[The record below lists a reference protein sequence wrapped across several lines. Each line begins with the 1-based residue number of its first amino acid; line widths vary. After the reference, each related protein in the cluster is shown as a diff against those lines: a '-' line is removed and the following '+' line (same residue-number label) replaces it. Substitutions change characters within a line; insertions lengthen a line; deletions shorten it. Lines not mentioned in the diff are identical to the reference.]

1 MLEKFAD
8 ELKAARIKSN
18 ISLQQMAAKS
28 RIDIKFLEAL
38 DNGNFS
44 FLPDLYVKAFIK
56 QYARVVGLDEIETL
70 KRYDL
75 AREGKLY
82 EKAIE
87 PEPEQPKEEKE
98 KPETQAPYK
107 PVQQVKVPTFTD
119 VNTLST
125 SSSKENKI
133 KLKPAYVAAGMIV
146 IIIAAVYFMFF
157 DKASNIVVEEKP
169 FEEVLEQ
176 TTTDRFVEGQKT
188 DDAKQV
194 TAALDSLILQVS
206 NIDSID
212 SAWVLVIYDDV
223 VKGDFLLYPKSSKT
237 IKAARLFKITLG
249 NSGVIRFVL
258 NKAAVQFEGRRGS
271 VRHFKLDKNGIERL
285 YSPPTLMQ

>member
-1 MLEKFAD
+1 MLDKFAD
-8 ELKAARIKSN
+8 ELKAARIKNN
-18 ISLQQMAAKS
+18 ISLQQMSAKS

-56 QYARVVGLDEIETL
+56 QYARVVGLDENETL

-75 AREGKLY
+75 AKEGRLY

-87 PEPEQPKEEKE
+87 PGPEQPKEEKE
-98 KPETQAPYK
+98 KPVTQVPPR

-125 SSSKENKI
+125 SGSKENKI
-133 KLKPAYVAAGMIV
+133 KLKPAYVAAGLIV

-176 TTTDRFVEGQKT
+176 AATDRFAEGPKT
-188 DDAKQV
+188 NDAKQV

-206 NIDSID
+206 NIDSTD

>member
-18 ISLQQMAAKS
+18 ISLQQMSAKS

-56 QYARVVGLDEIETL
+56 QYARVVGLDENETL

-75 AREGKLY
+75 AKEGKLY

-98 KPETQAPYK
+98 KPETQVPYK

-125 SSSKENKI
+125 SGSKENKI
-133 KLKPAYVAAGMIV
+133 KLKPAYVAAGLIV
-146 IIIAAVYFMFF
+146 LIIAAVYFIFF
-157 DKASNIVVEEKP
+157 DK
-169 FEEVLEQ
+169 F
-176 TTTDRFVEGQKT
+176 
-188 DDAKQV
+188 
-194 TAALDSLILQVS
+194 
-206 NIDSID
+206 
-212 SAWVLVIYDDV
+212 
-223 VKGDFLLYPKSSKT
+223 
-237 IKAARLFKITLG
+237 
-249 NSGVIRFVL
+249 
-258 NKAAVQFEGRRGS
+258 
-271 VRHFKLDKNGIERL
+271 
-285 YSPPTLMQ
+285 

>member
-98 KPETQAPYK
+98 KPEIQVPYK

-133 KLKPAYVAAGMIV
+133 KLKPAYVAAGLIV

-176 TTTDRFVEGQKT
+176 AATDRFAEGPKT
-188 DDAKQV
+188 NDAKQV
-194 TAALDSLILQVS
+194 TAALDSVILQVS
-206 NIDSID
+206 NIDSTD

-237 IKAARLFKITLG
+237 IKAARLFRITLG